1 MKHEVEKFQARV
13 HNVLIVEKT
22 VKSWNDET
30 LRRVLYVKCEECEV
44 EGLSKEGV
52 SIGMI
57 ATVLINSENED
68 KARRL
73 TARSRTTSGN
83 LAEDIPYLL
92 PTPNT
97 MDSLDWRNGE
107 ARLKTLKRGKDDRQP
122 SKRTGNLREEVH
134 FDFHE
139 YAPAVER
146 WETITGNKAPAPT
159 RPSRTGKPQ
168 LNPEFSEWMMGLPAG
183 WVTSHDLALT
193 RAQQLKAIG
202 NGVVP
207 QQAATALAEMMAN
220 LEEK

>member
-1 MKHEVEKFQARV
+1 
-13 HNVLIVEKT
+13 
-22 VKSWNDET
+22 
-30 LRRVLYVKCEECEV
+30 
-44 EGLSKEGV
+44 
-52 SIGMI
+52 
-57 ATVLINSENED
+57 
-68 KARRL
+68 
-73 TARSRTTSGN
+73 
-83 LAEDIPYLL
+83 
-92 PTPNT
+92 

-107 ARLKTLKRGKDDRQP
+107 ARLKALKRGKDDRQP

-134 FDFHE
+134 FNFHE
-139 YAPAVER
+139 YTPAVER

-183 WVTSHDLALT
+183 WVTNPNLALT

>member
-1 MKHEVEKFQARV
+1 
-13 HNVLIVEKT
+13 
-22 VKSWNDET
+22 
-30 LRRVLYVKCEECEV
+30 
-44 EGLSKEGV
+44 
-52 SIGMI
+52 
-57 ATVLINSENED
+57 
-68 KARRL
+68 
-73 TARSRTTSGN
+73 
-83 LAEDIPYLL
+83 
-92 PTPNT
+92 
-97 MDSLDWRNGE
+97 MDSLDWRSGE
-107 ARLKTLKRGKDDRQP
+107 ARLKALKRGKDDRQP

-146 WETITGNKAPAPT
+146 WEAVTGNKAPAPT
-159 RPSRTGKPQ
+159 RPSRTGKQQ

-183 WVTSHDLALT
+183 WVTNPNLALT

>member
-1 MKHEVEKFQARV
+1 MP
-13 HNVLIVEKT
+13 IP
-22 VKSWNDET
+22 ET
-30 LRRVLYVKCEECEV
+30 Y
-44 EGLSKEGV
+44 
-52 SIGMI
+52 
-57 ATVLINSENED
+57 
-68 KARRL
+68 ARRL
-73 TARSRTTSGN
+73 TGRSRTTSGN

-107 ARLKTLKRGKDDRQP
+107 ARTKAFKRGKDDRRP